1 MSEILGVVRASSWGD
16 LGDCAFRWYGKNILG
31 VRSPTGAPMVVGSAV
46 HKGTDVFD
54 RAVLAGKVASVDAAV
69 QAAADYVQAPTRED
83 GTPDEVDWRA
93 DDEERITPGLAVDYA
108 VKLTA
113 KYCTTVAPKMEY
125 SAIEIKCNALDVNT
139 EHGIVRLTGTTDRV
153 RVYENQS
160 QGISDFKSG
169 GKAVEGIKSGK
180 PHAVT
185 RGHGLQLGAYT
196 LMTEQETKQKLGAA
210 TIIGFQTNSKL
221 HIAEGI
227 VAKPKLALVGT
238 GEHPGMI
245 EVAAQMLKSGLFP
258 PNPKSVLCSEK
269 WCPMW
274 SRCPYHE

>member
-1 MSEILGVVRASSWGD
+1 VSEPIGIVRASSWGD

-31 VRSPTGAPMVVGSAV
+31 VRSPTRPPMVVGSAV
-46 HKGTDVFD
+46 HRGTDTFD
-54 RAVLAGKVASVDAAV
+54 RAVLGGEKGSVDAAV
-69 QAAADYVQAPTRED
+69 ETAAEYAKAPVRED
-83 GTPDEVDWRA
+83 GTPEEVDWGA
-93 DDEERITPGLAVDYA
+93 ADEERITPGTAVDYA

-113 KYCTTVAPKMEY
+113 KYCITVAPVMQY
-125 SAIEIKCNALDVNT
+125 SAIEVKCNALDVNT
-139 EHGIVRLTGTTDRV
+139 EHGVVRLTGTTDRV
-153 RVYENQS
+153 RVYPDKT

-169 GKAVEGIKSGK
+169 GKAVEGVTSGR

-196 LMTEQETKQKLGAA
+196 LMTEQETGQKLGAA
-210 TIIGFQTNSKL
+210 TIVGFQTSSKL

-227 VAKPKLALVGT
+227 VEKPKLAMVGT

-245 EVAAQMLKSGLFP
+245 EIAAQMLKSGLFP
-258 PNPKSVLCSEK
+258 PNPKSILCSEK

-274 SRCPYHE
+274 NRCPYHG